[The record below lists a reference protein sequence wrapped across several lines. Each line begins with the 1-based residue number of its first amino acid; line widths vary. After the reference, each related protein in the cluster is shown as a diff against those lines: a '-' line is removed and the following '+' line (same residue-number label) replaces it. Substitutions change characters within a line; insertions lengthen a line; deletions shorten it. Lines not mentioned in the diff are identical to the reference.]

1 MPYNLFVDSDILLD
15 VILNRKPFVDHSLE
29 LFIQR
34 ADETIQLFTSS
45 SIIINTQ
52 YIGEKQIGI
61 SLTRTG
67 MKKLLKYLD
76 IINPEKQT
84 IIEAYD
90 SRFIDVEDAIQYF
103 TALQNKSVEYFI
115 TRNIKDYLK
124 YSNTPLPVL
133 TPFQFLRSIKSI

>member
-1 MPYNLFVDSDILLD
+1 LHLL
-15 VILNRKPFVDHSLE
+15 LE
-29 LFIQR
+29 L
-34 ADETIQLFTSS
+34 T
-45 SIIINTQ
+45 
-52 YIGEKQIGI
+52 
-61 SLTRTG
+61 
-67 MKKLLKYLD
+67 
-76 IINPEKQT
+76 
-84 IIEAYD
+84 EAYD